1 MENTTCMRRRFVVY
15 GFIGWCMEIIWTGLQ
30 SLMQRDVKLIGR
42 TSIWMFPIYGLT
54 VFFEPLCAKLK
65 QRHIAFRGGV
75 YTICIFIIEFVTG
88 SLLKKLLGVCPWD
101 YGKRRFSVKG
111 LIRLDYAPAWFTAGL
126 IFESLY
132 HFLVKS
138 SMGESKSSFS

>member
-1 MENTTCMRRRFVVY
+1 MVLGDY
-15 GFIGWCMEIIWTGLQ
+15 L
-30 SLMQRDVKLIGR
+30 DR
-42 TSIWMFPIYGLT
+42 TSIFTAKGCKTCRKNFHLDVPDLWTDGFL
-54 VFFEPLCAKLK
+54 EPLCVKLK

-75 YTICIFIIEFVTG
+75 YTVCIFIIEYATG

-111 LIRLDYAPAWFTAGL
+111 LIRLDYAPAWFVAGL

-138 SMGESKSSFS
+138 GIHESKSSFS

>member
-1 MENTTCMRRRFVVY
+1 VENTTCMRRRFVVY
-15 GFIGWCMEIIWTGLQ
+15 GLIGWCMEIIWTGLQ
-30 SLMQRDVKLIGR
+30 SLLQRDVKLVGK

-54 VFFEPLCAKLK
+54 VFLEPLCVKLK

-75 YTICIFIIEFVTG
+75 YTVCIFIIEYATG

-111 LIRLDYAPAWFTAGL
+111 LIRLDYAPAWFVAGL

-138 SMGESKSSFS
+138 GIHESKSSFS